1 MRWLKA
7 LAVIGLVSALALL
20 GLVLALDN
28 HAMISLRLLNLETP
42 QLAVF
47 WWLYAAFLGGALAGL
62 ALCSFALARRKLGE
76 RQLKR
81 TIAEREREIARLK
94 DAPRREVETSAP
106 A

>member
-7 LAVIGLVSALALL
+7 LAVVGLLAALVLL
-20 GLVLALDN
+20 GLVLAVDN

-47 WWLYAAFLGGALAGL
+47 WWLYAAFLGGALVGL

-81 TIAEREREIARLK
+81 TLAEREREIARLK
-94 DAPRREVETSAP
+94 GATPRGAEAGAPS
-106 A
+106 